1 MTTTNV
7 LVCDLCNLPAAVQ
20 CKQCLTRNDTICFNC
35 DTKLH
40 MPNPMIAALHRR
52 TLLCVN
58 CQDLTPWTASGPSLP
73 TNISFCLACYTTVC
87 QFSRCRQSDVIL
99 PSTVLIEHGTEDPI
113 FEDTTKMIKNLIL
126 SFVGEKIEVVIK
138 ERKGSFVIKS
148 VGPPFMTYLSLLDL
162 KHPYEELNSLDI
174 NKIVGEKMFGFLID

>member
-1 MTTTNV
+1 MTTMEV
-7 LVCDLCNLPAAVQ
+7 IVCDLCNLPAAVQ

-40 MPNPMIAALHRR
+40 MPNPIMSVHRR

-73 TNISFCLACYTTVC
+73 KNISFCLPCYTTVSK
-87 QFSRCRQSDVIL
+87 FSTRSRSDVVL

-113 FEDTTKMIKNLIL
+113 FEDMAKEKKKLIL
-126 SFVGEKIEVVIK
+126 SFVGEKIEVLIK
-138 ERKGSFVIKS
+138 KRKGSFVIKS
-148 VGPPFMTYLSLLDL
+148 IGRPFMTYVSLMDL
-162 KHPYEELNSLDI
+162 KHPYEELKSLDL
-174 NKIVGEKMFGFLID
+174 NKIVGEKIFGFIFD